1 MGTNSAGS
9 AKNNGLEKCL
19 PQAGD
24 SNVTHEAAFGYPR
37 DFLNYHF
44 VYAVISARAGGL
56 SVGVNVVPQVACNF
70 NCVYCEVDRSHTNH
84 GELNIAEMAEELKSF
99 LEFVQDGR
107 LARHPRYRDLPKH
120 LLELRQ
126 VALSGDGEPTLAAHF
141 LEAVQAVVHVRAMR
155 PPPPFKVVLITNGS
169 GLDQPQ
175 VQEALKWFLSTDE
188 VWIKLDGGSPAYV
201 EQINR
206 ASVPLDKILSNTLAL
221 GRTRSVVIQ
230 SLFPAVRGEAP
241 TETEINCYVERL
253 NWLKDQGA
261 QIRLVQIYS
270 IMRPVLNS
278 ECSHLAL
285 NVLMQIARTVR
296 LQTGLRV
303 EVY

>member
-1 MGTNSAGS
+1 
-9 AKNNGLEKCL
+9 
-19 PQAGD
+19 
-24 SNVTHEAAFGYPR
+24 
-37 DFLNYHF
+37 
-44 VYAVISARAGGL
+44 
-56 SVGVNVVPQVACNF
+56 
-70 NCVYCEVDRSHTNH
+70 
-84 GELNIAEMAEELKSF
+84 
-99 LEFVQDGR
+99 
-107 LARHPRYRDLPKH
+107 
-120 LLELRQ
+120 
-126 VALSGDGEPTLAAHF
+126 
-141 LEAVQAVVHVRAMR
+141 
-155 PPPPFKVVLITNGS
+155 
-169 GLDQPQ
+169 
-175 VQEALKWFLSTDE
+175 
-188 VWIKLDGGSPAYV
+188 
-201 EQINR
+201 
-206 ASVPLDKILSNTLAL
+206 
-221 GRTRSVVIQ
+221 VVIQ